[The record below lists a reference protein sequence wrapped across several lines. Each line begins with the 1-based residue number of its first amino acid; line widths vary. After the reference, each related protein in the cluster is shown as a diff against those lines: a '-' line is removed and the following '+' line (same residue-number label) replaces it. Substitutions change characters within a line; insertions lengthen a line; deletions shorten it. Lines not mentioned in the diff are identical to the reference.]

1 MLKKVVAIFSFACLV
16 IGCANKNTNN
26 ANADNQSMDQIEK
39 SNTEMYMLVGTYTSG
54 ESKGIYVYKLDTV
67 TGTSKYVSEIN
78 VDNPSYLVLDQS
90 EKFVYSVT
98 EDDGIE
104 TSAANAFSFD
114 KKDGKL
120 SFINKQL
127 TGGGAPCYINI
138 DANGKHVITANYLG
152 GSLTY
157 FSVNEK
163 GGLEPASEVISFSGK
178 GIDSER
184 QKQSH
189 IHCVQFTPDGKYLF
203 ADDLGTD
210 KIHKF
215 DVNETSDKYLSVG
228 TPAAFNIKAGS
239 GPRHL
244 KFHPNN
250 KYAYLIT
257 ELSGDVIAFNYNDGN
272 LSEIQT
278 IKADTLNAKGS
289 GDIGI
294 TPNGKFLY
302 ASNRL
307 KGDGLAIFSINEA
320 DGKLTKIGYQSTG
333 IHPRNF
339 AITPNGKLLLVACRD
354 SDVIQVFKINE
365 STGLLE
371 NTEHDITLDMPVC
384 VKFASVQ

>member
-1 MLKKVVAIFSFACLV
+1 M
-16 IGCANKNTNN
+16 GCGNKNANN
-26 ANADNQSMDQIEK
+26 NTENQSMDQVEK
-39 SNTEMYMLVGTYTSG
+39 SDAEMYMLVGTYTSG

-67 TGTSKYVSEIN
+67 TGTSKYISEVK
-78 VDNPSYLVLDQS
+78 VDNPSYLVLSPS

-98 EDDGIE
+98 EDDGVE

-114 KKDGKL
+114 KQDGKL
-120 SFINKQL
+120 TFINKQL

-138 DANGKHVITANYLG
+138 DSEGKHVVTANYSG

-163 GGLEPASEVISFSGK
+163 GGLETASQVISFAGK
-178 GIDSER
+178 GADTER

-189 IHCVQFTPDGKYLF
+189 IHCVQFTPDGKFLF
-203 ADDLGTD
+203 ANDLGTD

-215 DVNETSDKYLSVG
+215 NVNESGDNFLSVG
-228 TPAAFNIKAGS
+228 NPAAFTVKGGS

-250 KYAYLIT
+250 KFAYVIT
-257 ELSGDVIAFNYNDGN
+257 ELSGDVIAFDYNDGN
-272 LSEIQT
+272 LKEIQT
-278 IKADTLNAKGS
+278 IKADTVNAKGS

-307 KGDGLAIFSINEA
+307 KNDGLAIFSINEA
-320 DGKLTKIGYQSTG
+320 DGKLTKVGYHTTG
-333 IHPRNF
+333 VHPRNF
-339 AITPNGKLLLVACRD
+339 AITPNGRLLLVACRD
-354 SDVIQVFKINE
+354 NDVIQVFKIDEN
-365 STGLLE
+365 TGLLE
-371 NTEHDITLDMPVC
+371 DTGHDIKLDMPVC
-384 VKFASVQ
+384 VKFASIE

>member
-1 MLKKVVAIFSFACLV
+1 MLKKIVAIFSSACL
-16 IGCANKNTNN
+16 IMGCANKNTNN
-26 ANADNQSMDQIEK
+26 SNPENQSMDQKEK

-67 TGTSKYVSEIN
+67 TGTSTYISEIN
-78 VDNPSYLVLDQS
+78 VDNPSYLTLDSS

-98 EDDGIE
+98 EEDGVE

-114 KKDGKL
+114 KKEGKL

-127 TGGGAPCYINI
+127 TGGGAPCYISI
-138 DANGKHVITANYLG
+138 DAAGKHLVTANYSG

-157 FSVNEK
+157 FSVNEN
-163 GGLEPASEVISFSGK
+163 GGLETASEVISFSGK
-178 GIDSER
+178 GIDPDR

-189 IHCVQFTPDGKYLF
+189 VHCVQFTPDGKYLL
-203 ADDLGTD
+203 ANDLGTD
-210 KIHKF
+210 KIYKF
-215 DVNETSDKYLSVG
+215 NVNNSGEKYLTVG
-228 TPAAFNIKAGS
+228 TPPAFNLKSGS

-257 ELSGDVIAFNYNDGN
+257 ELSGDVIAFDYNDGN
-272 LSEIQT
+272 LKEIQT

-289 GDIGI
+289 ADIGI

-307 KGDGLAIFSINEA
+307 KADGLAIYSINET
-320 DGKLTKIGYQSTG
+320 DGKLAKVGYQDTG

-354 SDVIQVFKINE
+354 SDVIQVFKIDEN
-365 STGLLE
+365 TGLLE
-371 NTEHDITLDMPVC
+371 NTKHDIKLDMPVC
-384 VKFASVQ
+384 VKFASIK